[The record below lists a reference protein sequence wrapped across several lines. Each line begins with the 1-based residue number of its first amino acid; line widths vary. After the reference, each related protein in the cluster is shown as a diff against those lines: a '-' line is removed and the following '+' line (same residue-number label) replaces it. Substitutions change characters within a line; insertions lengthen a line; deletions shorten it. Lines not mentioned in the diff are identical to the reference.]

1 MIIALL
7 VACETAPETPV
18 EAAPAKKPD
27 VVVITLDT
35 LRADRLGAYGYTK
48 ARTETL
54 DRLATEGMRF
64 ENAFSVL
71 PLTIPAHASLFTGLF
86 PFHHG
91 IRSNGDNVLAD
102 SFTTL
107 AEQFR
112 AAGYATGGSVSAFVT
127 TRQWGFAQGFDAYF
141 DEMPERDENA
151 RKDSN
156 YWHLERPGNLVVDEA
171 LAWLSMIDRQKPVF
185 LWVHLYDAH
194 FPYRPPAAYE
204 LEEENR
210 PYDGEIAFLDDQVQR
225 LVEAFH
231 GRDTITA
238 IVGDHG
244 ESLGEHG
251 ELTHGL
257 YAFPSTQHVP
267 WIVHGTGIKPQV
279 VQAPVSSVDFAP
291 TLLALSGLPI
301 PSGLDGHVQPG
312 GATLPYAETY
322 QLVDRFGIAPH
333 RVVVEGSLMYLGTP
347 RPELYDYVADPG
359 ATTDLAASRPDDLS
373 RLGGRL
379 EALGALPPGKAAA
392 GAEADADTLAALA
405 ALGYVASAATTTDPA
420 TLPDPKDHAEFLR
433 GVLELDRPNRRGGAD
448 DALTEIDRL
457 LALKP
462 DAFDLRR
469 RKSQAL
475 KRLGSAAA
483 ATAFDEETARIFP
496 DDPRVW
502 LQLAT
507 LASMEQDFEAALGH
521 AERALALDAHNAA
534 ARELAV
540 EAQFRLGRDERAIE
554 QGMAWIAEDRRNFGL
569 AATLGRYWLSKRE
582 YAKAEQFLRI
592 AVSGPN
598 PRMGAR
604 LRLAALA
611 VAAGADH
618 DGIQLLLAE
627 VADYPG
633 NAAARLALARI
644 YAEDRQY
651 LEQLPHIRAAARMLP
666 GRPDV
671 QLALAQCQFNLGD
684 YGSARRVLQHAMAQ
698 WPDDPDIVLLHA
710 NLLSKE
716 GKKAEG
722 EVQWQR
728 AKVLNDARLA
738 TSEAERAKAEA
749 AAGAKPT
756 EAGPDP
762 ASRPPANTVASPTG
776 TPR

>member
-1 MIIALL
+1 MILALL
-7 VACETAPETPV
+7 VACETSPPTPS
-18 EAAPAKKPD
+18 ASAPARRPD
-27 VVVITLDT
+27 VVVVTLDT
-35 LRADRLGAYGYTK
+35 VRADRLGAYGYAK
-48 ARTETL
+48 ARTDTL
-54 DRLATEGMRF
+54 DRLAAGGLRF

-71 PLTIPAHASLFTGLF
+71 PLTIPAHSSLFTGLY
-86 PFHHG
+86 PFHLG

-107 AEQFR
+107 AEHFR
-112 AAGYATGGSVSAFVT
+112 SAGYATGASVSAFVT

-141 DEMPERDENA
+141 DEMPEREEGK

-156 YWHLERPGNLVVDEA
+156 YWHIERPGNVVVDDA
-171 LAWLSMIDRQKPVF
+171 LAWLAMVDREKPVF

-225 LVEAFH
+225 LVDAFS

-238 IVGDHG
+238 IIADHG
-244 ESLGEHG
+244 ESLGDHG

-267 WIVHGTGIKPQV
+267 WIVHGPGVEPRV
-279 VQAPVSSVDFAP
+279 VKEPVSSVDFSP
-291 TLLALSGLPI
+291 TILTLAGLPV
-301 PSGLDGHVQPG
+301 PTGLDGHAQPG
-312 GATLPYAETY
+312 GTTVPYAETY

-333 RVVVEGSLMYLGTP
+333 RVLVEGNLLYLGTP

-359 ATTDLAASRPDDLS
+359 TATDLAASRPDDLA
-373 RLGGRL
+373 RLGKQL
-379 EALGALPPGKAAA
+379 EALGASPPGQGAAA
-392 GAEADADTLAALA
+392 AEADADTLAALA
-405 ALGYVASAATTTDPA
+405 ALGYVATAAPTVDPA

-433 GVLELDRPNRRGGAD
+433 GVLGLDRPNRRGGGD
-448 DALTEIDRL
+448 DVMGEIDRL

-475 KRLGSAAA
+475 KRLGNGAAA
-483 ATAFDEETARIFP
+483 AAFDEETARIFP

-507 LASMEQDFEAALGH
+507 LASIEQDFESALGH
-521 AERALALDAHNAA
+521 AERALLLDGTSAA
-534 ARELAV
+534 ARELVV

-554 QGMAWIAEDRRNFGL
+554 QGMVWMAEDRRNFGL
-569 AATLGRYWLSKRE
+569 AASLGRYWLSKRD

-611 VAAGADH
+611 VAAGARH
-618 DGIQLLLAE
+618 DGIKLLLAE

-633 NAAARLALARI
+633 NAAGRLALARV
-644 YAEDRQY
+644 YAEDGQY
-651 LEQLPHIRAAARMLP
+651 LEQLSHVRAAARMLP
-666 GRPDV
+666 ARPDV

-684 YGSARRVLQHAMAQ
+684 YGSARRVLDHALAQ
-698 WPDDPDIVLLHA
+698 WPDDADIVLLHA

-722 EVQWQR
+722 QLQWQR
-728 AKVLNDARLA
+728 AKTLNDAR
-738 TSEAERAKAEA
+738 
-749 AAGAKPT
+749 
-756 EAGPDP
+756 
-762 ASRPPANTVASPTG
+762 
-776 TPR
+776 